1 MLNEKHFTKDAY
13 EDNGRFQIHP
23 LSSEGLEAYLSKDS
37 YNYHY
42 LKSKYDPAFLKQI
55 QDEVNAEKNK
65 KENPNIELKEQEKKE
80 KIEEP
85 KEIKAENN
93 TKENITKPQ
102 MKNKQI
108 KQSHKPFGNK
118 QVNKGNKGNKG
129 NNNIKSINPSL
140 KSSQK
145 INNIGQSV
153 NPVIINVKNDRGK
166 LEEYQQPYH
175 A

>member
-55 QDEVNAEKNK
+55 HDEVNAEKNK
-65 KENPNIELKEQEKKE
+65 KENPNIESKEQEKKE

-108 KQSHKPFGNK
+108 KQSHKPFGYK
-118 QVNKGNKGNKG
+118 QANKGNKG